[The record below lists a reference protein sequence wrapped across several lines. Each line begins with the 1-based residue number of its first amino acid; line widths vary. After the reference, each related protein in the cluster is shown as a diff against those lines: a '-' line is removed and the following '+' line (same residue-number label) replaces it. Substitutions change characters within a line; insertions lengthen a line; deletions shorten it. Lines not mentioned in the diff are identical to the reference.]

1 MGRVWV
7 IAKKMFSVSLVF
19 NALLTIACCM
29 SILGGYYWF
38 DLGWKPFAPYIIDGA
53 VFWFAI
59 AAAVINIYPSAMVGR
74 KLHTGRFLFHHYLYG
89 LIVIA
94 CAVLYIFFFTSE
106 SLLTIFFVNNTS
118 VEVNIGRFFFLGG
131 LALLLDD
138 LPDVSQRIEGHL
150 NWLKDKARKVPVF
163 MGVVQAVTGAVS
175 LYIAAAIIWSMI
187 NVPEW
192 ITVANI
198 LVLGSILITGIVS
211 FVFIKRR
218 FWHTIEPNGIREA
231 HKH

>member
-1 MGRVWV
+1 MGRIWT

-29 SILGGYYWF
+29 SILGGFYWF
-38 DLGWKPFAPYIIDGA
+38 NQGWKPFEPYLIDGA

-89 LIVIA
+89 IFVIV
-94 CAVLYIFFFTSE
+94 CAVLYIFFFTQE

-138 LPDVSQRIEGHL
+138 LPDVSSRIEGHL
-150 NWLKDKARKVPVF
+150 NWLKDKARQIPRII
-163 MGVVQAVTGAVS
+163 GIAQAVTGAVS
-175 LYIAAAIIWSMI
+175 LYIALALIWGMI

-192 ITVANI
+192 LTVANI
-198 LVLGSILITGIVS
+198 LVVGSTLITGILS

-218 FWHTIEPNGIREA
+218 FWHKIEPNGPKEA
-231 HKH
+231 QKH

>member
-1 MGRVWV
+1 MGRAWV

-29 SILGGYYWF
+29 SILGGFYYF
-38 DLGWKPFAPYIIDGA
+38 NLGWQPFAPYLINGA
-53 VFWFAI
+53 IFWFAI

-94 CAVLYIFFFTSE
+94 CSILYIFFFTPE

-138 LPDVSQRIEGHL
+138 LPDVSERIEGHL
-150 NWLKDKARKVPVF
+150 NWLKEKARQVPRAI
-163 MGVVQAVTGAVS
+163 GILQAVTGAVS
-175 LYIAAAIIWSMI
+175 LYVAAAILWGMI

-192 ITVANI
+192 VTVANI
-198 LVLGSILITGIVS
+198 LVLGSVLITGVVS

-218 FWHTIEPNGIREA
+218 FWHNMEPNHPKEA

>member
-1 MGRVWV
+1 MGRAGV

-29 SILGGYYWF
+29 SILGGFYWF
-38 DLGWKPFAPYIIDGA
+38 NLGWKPFAPYLINGNI
-53 VFWFAI
+53 FWFAI
-59 AAAVINIYPSAMVGR
+59 AAAVINIYPSAMLGR

-89 LIVIA
+89 IFVIA
-94 CAVLYIFFFTSE
+94 LAVLYIFFFTPE
-106 SLLTIFFVNNTS
+106 SLLTIFFVNNTA

-138 LPDVSQRIEGHL
+138 LPDVSERIEGHL
-150 NWLKDKARKVPVF
+150 NWLKDKARQVPLF
-163 MGVVQAVTGAVS
+163 MGILQAVTGAVS
-175 LYIAAAIIWSMI
+175 LYVAVAVLWSMI
-187 NVPEW
+187 YTPGW
-192 ITVANI
+192 LTVANI
-198 LVLGSILITGIVS
+198 LVAGSILITGIVS

-218 FWHTIEPNGIREA
+218 FWHNMEPNHPKEA